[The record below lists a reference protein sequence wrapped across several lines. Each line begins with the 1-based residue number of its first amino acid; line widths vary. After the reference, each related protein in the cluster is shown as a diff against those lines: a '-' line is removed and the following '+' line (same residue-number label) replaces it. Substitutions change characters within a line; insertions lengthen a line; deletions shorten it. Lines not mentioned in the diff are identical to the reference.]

1 MLTPASVTEEALKRF
16 KTHSASPKDNPLHA
30 DLRTPIYRVALKA
43 DPAGTTAFLKNEW
56 FTTSAIDGKEVSLTV
71 LGNCA
76 DESVIKSALLPFLFN
91 ISPPAPASDSIP
103 GGDMHILAS
112 SLASNR
118 IARPLLWQFI
128 KGNWAQIQ
136 QKIGGNP
143 ILVDRFIN
151 VSLSKFTTYKDV
163 EEIEE
168 FFKDK
173 DTTAFDR
180 TLGTAKDKVRGRAA
194 YRERDGAVLKE
205 WLVTNGYA

>member
-1 MLTPASVTEEALKRF
+1 MKRF
-16 KTHSASPKDNPLHA
+16 AAHSASPKDNPLHA
-30 DLRTPIYRVALKA
+30 DLRTPIYRVALKS
-43 DPAGTTAFLKNEW
+43 DPAGTTEFLKKEW
-56 FTTSAIDGKEVSLTV
+56 FTTSAVDGKEVCLTV
-71 LGNCA
+71 LGNCS
-76 DESVIKSALLPFLFN
+76 DETVIKSTLLPFLFN

-112 SLASNR
+112 PLASNR
-118 IARPLLWQFI
+118 TARPLLWQFI
-128 KGNWAQIQ
+128 KENWDQIQ

-163 EEIEE
+163 EDIDE

-194 YRERDGAVLKE
+194 YRERDAAVLKE

>member
-1 MLTPASVTEEALKRF
+1 MLTVCSVTEEALKRF
-16 KTHSASPKDNPLHA
+16 AAHSASPKDNPLHA
-30 DLRTPIYRVALKA
+30 DLRAPIYRAALKSNPV
-43 DPAGTTAFLKNEW
+43 DTTAFLKNEW
-56 FTTSAIDGKEVSLTV
+56 FSTSAIDGKEVSLTV
-71 LGNCA
+71 LGNCP
-76 DESVIKSALLPFLFN
+76 DEDVIKSTLLPFLFN

-112 SLASNR
+112 SLASNHT
-118 IARPLLWQFI
+118 ARPLLWQFI
-128 KGNWAQIQ
+128 KENWDQIQ

-163 EEIEE
+163 GEIEE
-168 FFKDK
+168 FFENK

-194 YRERDGAVLKE
+194 YRERDSAVLKE
-205 WLVTNGYA
+205 WLVANGYA